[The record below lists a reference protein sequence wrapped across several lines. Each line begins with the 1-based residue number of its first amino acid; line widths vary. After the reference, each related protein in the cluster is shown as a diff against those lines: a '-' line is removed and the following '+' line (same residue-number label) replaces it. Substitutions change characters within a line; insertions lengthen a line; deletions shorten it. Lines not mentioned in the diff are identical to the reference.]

1 VHGSGGPR
9 AGGDSRV
16 HGGPRAAAAE
26 RLAGAWARGR
36 SGEWKL
42 AGGGGK

>member
-9 AGGDSRV
+9 PSGGLRV
-16 HGGPRAAAAE
+16 HSGPRAAAAK
-26 RLAGAWARGR
+26 RLAEAQARGC
-36 SGEWKL
+36 SSEQKL